1 MRLRRLDLIRY
12 GRFTDSELEL
22 PTGEPD
28 LHIVVGPNEA
38 GKSTVRS
45 AVGDLLFGI
54 PSRSSL
60 NFVHEYGS
68 MRIGAV
74 LERAGEVLE
83 VRRRK
88 GNRDTLLAADDTR
101 IPSGEQALRPFLHGA
116 DRSFFERMFSLDHLR
131 LREGGREILQ
141 GDADDA
147 GQKLFAAGS
156 GIQGLQR
163 RLKDLDDDAIGL
175 WTSRRAGTR
184 KYYIAEDK
192 LKTAESLRREHTVS
206 ADRWRELRRAY
217 DDSEQEHDRL
227 KDQIQEAERELR
239 RVARIRRIARH
250 VDKKSSLDN
259 EIECLG
265 TVAEIPEGSAERLRD
280 AEEECRQASA
290 LLKQAGSELG
300 KARAARASI
309 EWDEALLRRK
319 GEIESLHQQRI
330 QVKKG
335 IADLPGLR
343 RRLADQQRALVAMA
357 ADCAWGRLDADSI
370 AERIPPRSHVGAAR
384 AVLADWSEQSTHV
397 EASLAL
403 AEEADSRLDEIRG
416 ELEAAGTPQAVPD
429 LAALT
434 AAVKSEHGGIG
445 SQVMAAHGKAA
456 ETRAEVDGLYRA
468 MEPRPESVEVA
479 ASLSTPSEPEVR
491 EFRDRRRDLDQQLH
505 IHREQLASGRKELAS
520 AEEAV
525 RQLVAAGEP
534 TTLEDVLKARKR
546 RDTLWTALRERFI
559 DEDGSASSNHLEL
572 GGNPQQV
579 ADRYQDAVARADVL
593 GDLRSDMAESTARVE
608 EAKRRVASVKSELA
622 GSKQELERLEEQDSR
637 MVAEWSKLWQALPF
651 EPLGPEQMLTWL
663 ATRDKLSDAVSRSA
677 KSDRGLAALRDQEAR
692 SVQALTEEL
701 ERLGEDCGRLRQQRL
716 AMVIERADAV
726 VVENKRIAE
735 SRRKLENDLRR
746 ATNNADAKGSQLG
759 IERSNWEQL
768 EREWAAL
775 AGKLAIDPTGSPRD
789 ATSLLGTFDEMR
801 ETASRMSDLRSDRIE
816 KIERDIRRFSA
827 EVKTLAQ
834 AYAPDIADRDPSE
847 ATVELETRLA
857 SAEAARGAAQ
867 RKDSEIHELEQRV
880 SKLAADQQASEAVI
894 KNLQAQAG
902 ASDIK
907 GLWDEINRA
916 ERNTTL
922 GKAVADVTDTILQDG
937 DGLPLAE
944 LAAECSGVDMDELA
958 QREQSLESSTSST
971 GELRQSF
978 LAARDRL
985 RDAKAAFDS
994 VGGSDAAAIAE
1005 GARQS
1010 ALAEIQ
1016 EIAEQ
1021 FIQVRAAA
1029 CLLRWSI
1036 DRYRS
1041 ERQGPMLR
1049 RAGELFATLTLDSF
1063 DHLELDFDEQDQAK
1077 IVGCRQ
1083 SGERVPTSGM
1093 SDGSA
1098 DQLYL
1103 ALRMAALE
1111 DYLDQSPQM
1120 PFLADDLFINFDDER
1135 SAAGFKVLASL
1146 AQRCQVM
1153 FFTHHDHL
1161 AELAQQSLD
1170 CPVRVVRIER

>member
-1 MRLRRLDLIRY
+1 MRLQRLDLIRY

-54 PSRSSL
+54 PSRSPL

-68 MRIGAV
+68 MRIGAA
-74 LERAGEVLE
+74 LEIAGEVLE

-163 RLKDLDDDAIGL
+163 RLQGLDDDASGL
-175 WTSRRAGTR
+175 WTNRRAGTR

-192 LKTAESLRREHTVS
+192 LKAAESLRREHTVS

-217 DDSEQEHDRL
+217 EASEQEHDRL
-227 KDQIQEAERELR
+227 KDQIEEAGRELR

-280 AEEECRQASA
+280 AEEECRKAS
-290 LLKQAGSELG
+290 LLLERAGSELD
-300 KARAARASI
+300 KAKADRASI
-309 EWDEALLRRK
+309 EWDDALLRRK

-335 IADLPGLR
+335 IADLPGLKR
-343 RRLADQQRALVAMA
+343 KLGEQQRTLVSIA
-357 ADCAWGRLDADSI
+357 ADCGWNRLDADSI
-370 AERIPPRSHVGAAR
+370 AERIPHRSQLETAR
-384 AVLADWSEQSTHV
+384 NLLAEWNKQRTRV
-397 EASLAL
+397 EAAL
-403 AEEADSRLDEIRG
+403 KSTDEALSRLDEIRS
-416 ELEAAGTPQAVPD
+416 ELDAVGTPRDVSD
-429 LAALT
+429 LAALI
-434 AAVKSEHGGIG
+434 AATKREYGGIG
-445 SQVMAAHGKAA
+445 PQVERAHDEAQKAKA
-456 ETRAEVDGLYRA
+456 ETDRLSSELA
-468 MEPRPESVEVA
+468 PRLDSVEFA
-479 ASLSTPSEPEVR
+479 LALATPSKRQVQD
-491 EFRDRRRDLDQQLH
+491 FRDRRRDLDQRLH
-505 IHREQLASGRKELAS
+505 ACREQLASERNDLAS
-520 AEEAV
+520 AEESV
-525 RQLVAAGEP
+525 NQLVAEGEP
-534 TTLEDVLKARKR
+534 VTLGDVIEARESRNAIWTTLRKR
-546 RDTLWTALRERFI
+546 FI
-559 DEDGSASSNHLEL
+559 EEGGLDGVDGIEL
-572 GGNPQQV
+572 GAEPQQM
-579 ADRYQDAVARADVL
+579 ADRYQDAVAKADHL
-593 GDLRSDMAESTARVE
+593 GDLRSDMAESTAKVA
-608 EAKRRVASVKSELA
+608 EARRRVGAVRSDLA
-622 GSKQELERLEEQDSR
+622 GTTTELKRLEEQDRQIVS
-637 MVAEWSKLWQALPF
+637 EWNGLWKALAVQ
-651 EPLGPEQMLTWL
+651 PLDPDQMLAWL
-663 ATRDKLSDAVSRSA
+663 NTRDSLSDAVAEAA
-677 KSDRGLAALRDQEAR
+677 KSDRRLAALRDQEAE
-692 SVQALTEEL
+692 SVRALAEEL
-701 ERLGEDCGRLRQQRL
+701 EGLGEDCSRLHQQRL
-716 AMVIERADAV
+716 ATVLERAGAV
-726 VVENKRIAE
+726 LAKNERINE
-735 SRRKLENDLRR
+735 SRTRLDNDLRR
-746 ATNNADAKGSQLG
+746 ATNDANAK
-759 IERSNWEQL
+759 RSLLDSAEAQL
-768 EREWAAL
+768 ERLGREWAAL
-775 AGKLAIDPTGSPRD
+775 ADKIAIDPTMSPRD
-789 ATSLLGTFDEMR
+789 ADNLLGTFDKMR
-801 ETASRMSDLRSDRIE
+801 EAARRIGDLRSDRIE
-816 KIERDIRRFSA
+816 KIERDIGHFSA
-827 EVKTLAQ
+827 EVETLA
-834 AYAPDIADRDPSE
+834 AAVAPDLVRRDPSE
-847 ATVELETRLA
+847 ATVELEGRLGN
-857 SAEAARGAAQ
+857 AEAARAAAQ
-867 RKDSEIHELEQRV
+867 GKDKEIQDLEKRVGELKAGQQESERV
-880 SKLAADQQASEAVI
+880 IRD
-894 KNLQAQAG
+894 LQAQAG
-902 ASDIK
+902 VSDVKDLWIEIK
-907 GLWDEINRA
+907 KA
-916 ERNTTL
+916 EKHNSLRKL
-922 GKAVADVTDTILQDG
+922 VADLTETILQDG
-937 DGLPLAE
+937 DDLPLAE
-944 LAAECSGVDMDELA
+944 LVAECSGTDLDELA
-958 QREQSLESSTSST
+958 HREQSLKSSTD
-971 GELRQSF
+971 EWHQSF
-978 LAARDRL
+978 LAARDQL
-985 RDAKAAFDS
+985 RDAREAFKS

-1005 GARQS
+1005 SARQS

-1016 EIAEQ
+1016 EVAEQ

-1029 CLLRWSI
+1029 CLLRWAI
-1036 DRYRS
+1036 ERYRS

-1049 RAGELFATLTLDSF
+1049 RAGELFAILTLDSF

-1111 DYLDQSPQM
+1111 DYLDQSPQL
-1120 PFLADDLFINFDDER
+1120 PFLADDLFINFDDQR

-1146 AQRCQVM
+1146 AQRCQVI

-1161 AELAQQSLD
+1161 AELALQSLD

>member
-54 PSRSSL
+54 PSRSPL

-74 LERAGEVLE
+74 LEAAGEALE

-163 RLKDLDDDAIGL
+163 RLRDLDDDASGL
-175 WTSRRAGTR
+175 WTTRRAGTR

-192 LKTAESLRREHTVS
+192 LKEAESRRREHTVS
-206 ADRWRELRRAY
+206 ADRWRELRRTY
-217 DDSEQEHDRL
+217 EDSEQEHDRL
-227 KDQIQEAERELR
+227 KGLIQDAERELR

-250 VDKKSSLDN
+250 VDKKSSLDK

-265 TVAEIPEGSAERLRD
+265 TVAEVPEGSAKRLLE
-280 AEEECRQASA
+280 AEDKLGQTAPRLNETRSA
-290 LLKQAGSELG
+290 LEN
-300 KARAARASI
+300 ARAERASI
-309 EWDEALLRRK
+309 QWDEGLLRRRS
-319 GEIESLHQQRI
+319 EIESLHRQRI
-330 QVKKG
+330 QVKKE
-335 IADLPGLR
+335 IDDLPRLK
-343 RRLADQQRALVAMA
+343 RRLGEQQQTLVAMA
-357 ADCAWGRLDADSI
+357 ANCGWGGSDADSI
-370 AERIPPRSHVGAAR
+370 AGRIPNRSQVETAR
-384 AVLADWSEQSTHV
+384 AMLADWTQQSTHV

-403 AEEADSRLDEIRG
+403 VEEADSRLDEIRG
-416 ELEAAGTPQAVPD
+416 ELEDTGTPQDVRD
-429 LAALT
+429 LAALI

-445 SQVMAAHGKAA
+445 PQVMAAHSEATEA
-456 ETRAEVDGLYRA
+456 SAEVDRLLSA
-468 MEPRPESVEVA
+468 MDPRPDTVETA
-479 ASLSTPSEPEVR
+479 LSLATPGELEVQQ
-491 EFRDRRRDLDQQLH
+491 FRDRRRDLDQRLQAC
-505 IHREQLASGRKELAS
+505 RDQLASERKELAK
-520 AEEAV
+520 AEESL

-534 TTLEDVLKARKR
+534 TTLEDVLMARNS
-546 RDTLWTALRERFI
+546 RDTLWSALRKRFI
-559 DEDGSASSNHLEL
+559 DEDGSAVSNQLEL

-608 EAKRRVASVKSELA
+608 EAKRRVASVQSELA
-622 GSKQELERLEEQDSR
+622 GTKQELERLEEQDSR

-651 EPLGPEQMLTWL
+651 KPLGPEEMLAWL
-663 ATRDKLSDAVSRSA
+663 ATRDKLSEAVSRSA
-677 KSDRGLAALRDQEAR
+677 KSDRRLAALRDQEA
-692 SVQALTEEL
+692 QAVRTLAEQL
-701 ERLGEDCGRLRQQRL
+701 ETLGEGGDRFSRQRL
-716 AMVIERADAV
+716 AMVLKRAEEVQAENERIDEAR
-726 VVENKRIAE
+726 K
-735 SRRKLENDLRR
+735 KLEGDLRR
-746 ATNNADAKGSQLG
+746 ATNDAAAKRSRLESQESQL
-759 IERSNWEQL
+759 ERL
-768 EREWAAL
+768 EREWA
-775 AGKLAIDPTGSPRD
+775 KLATKLAMDPEGSPRD
-789 ATSLLGTFDEMR
+789 AAGLLGTFDEMR
-801 ETASRMSDLRSDRIE
+801 EAASRIGDLRTDRIE
-816 KIERDIRRFSA
+816 KIERDIGRFAA
-827 EVKTLAQ
+827 EVKALAE
-834 AYAPDIADRDPSE
+834 AVAPELVEQDPSG
-847 ATVELETRLA
+847 AAVELEGRLNV
-857 SAEAARGAAQ
+857 AETERGKAEGKDRDI
-867 RKDSEIHELEQRV
+867 RKLEERF
-880 SKLAADQQASEAVI
+880 SKLKADQQTSEGVI
-894 KNLQAQAG
+894 KDLQAQVG
-902 ASDIK
+902 ASDIE
-907 GLWDEINRA
+907 GLRA
-916 ERNTTL
+916 AIQKAEQDRRLRNS
-922 GKAVADVTDTILQDG
+922 VADLTETILQDG
-937 DGLPLAE
+937 DGLPLVK
-944 LAAECSGVDMDELA
+944 LVAECSGADMDELA
-958 QREQSLESSTSST
+958 QRERSLEAST

-985 RDAKAAFDS
+985 RDAKAEFES

-1005 GARQS
+1005 SARQS
-1010 ALAEIQ
+1010 SLAEIQ
-1016 EIAEQ
+1016 EVAEQ

-1029 CLLRWSI
+1029 CLLRWAI
-1036 DRYRS
+1036 ERYRS
-1041 ERQGPMLR
+1041 ERQGPMLQC
-1049 RAGELFATLTLDSF
+1049 AGELFATLTLGSF

-1093 SDGSA
+1093 SDGTA

-1111 DYLDQSPQM
+1111 DYLEQSPQL
-1120 PFLADDLFINFDDER
+1120 PFLADDLFINFDDQR

-1146 AQRCQVM
+1146 AQRCQVI

-1161 AELAQQSLD
+1161 AELALQSLD

>member
-12 GRFTDSELEL
+12 GRFTAAELDL

-28 LHIVVGPNEA
+28 LHIVLGPNEA

-45 AVGDLLFGI
+45 AAGDLLFGI
-54 PSRSSL
+54 PSRSPL
-60 NFVHEYGS
+60 NFVHDYGS

-74 LERAGEVLE
+74 LERPGEVLE

-101 IPSGEQALRPFLHGA
+101 IPSGEQVLRPFLHGA
-116 DRSFFERMFSLDHLR
+116 DRRFFERMFSLDHLR

-163 RLKDLDDDAIGL
+163 RLSDLDDDAIGL
-175 WTSRRAGTR
+175 WTNRRAGTR

-192 LKTAESLRREHTVS
+192 LKEAESLRREHTVS
-206 ADRWRELRRAY
+206 AERWRELRRAY
-217 DDSEQEHDRL
+217 EDSGQEHDRL
-227 KDQIQEAERELR
+227 KDQIQDAERELR
-239 RVARIRRIARH
+239 KVSRIRRIARL
-250 VDKKSSLDN
+250 VDKRSSLDS

-265 TVAEIPEGSAERLRD
+265 TVAEIPEGAAARLRE
-280 AEEECRQASA
+280 AEEKCLEASL
-290 LLKQAGSELG
+290 LLKEAESELSEA
-300 KARAARASI
+300 KSARASI

-343 RRLADQQRALVAMA
+343 RRLADQQRVLVTMA
-357 ADCAWGRLDADSI
+357 ADCSWGGLDADSI
-370 AERIPPRSHVGAAR
+370 AKKIPPRSQVGAAR
-384 AVLADWSEQSTHV
+384 TLLADWTEQSTHV
-397 EASLAL
+397 DASLAL
-403 AEEADSRLDEIRG
+403 SEEADSRLDEIRG
-416 ELEAAGTPQAVPD
+416 EIKAAGTPQDVRE

-445 SQVMAAHGKAA
+445 SQVLAAHTEAT
-456 ETRAEVDGLYRA
+456 ETSAEVDRLYSA
-468 MEPRPESVEVA
+468 MNPRPESVEVT
-479 ASLSTPSEPEVR
+479 ASLSTPSELEVK
-491 EFRDRRRDLDQQLH
+491 EFRDRRRDLDQRLH
-505 IHREQLASGRKELAS
+505 VHREQLASGRKELAS
-520 AEEAV
+520 AEESL

-534 TTLEDVLKARKR
+534 TTLEDVLEARTS
-546 RDTLWTALRERFI
+546 RDTLWTALRKRFI
-559 DEDGSASSNHLEL
+559 DEDGSASSDHLGI
-572 GGNPQQV
+572 GGNPQQF
-579 ADRYQDAVARADVL
+579 ADRYQDAVARADAL

-608 EAKRRVASVKSELA
+608 EAKRRVASVKSDLA
-622 GSKQELERLEEQDSR
+622 GTQQEFERLEEQNAQ
-637 MVAEWSKLWQALPF
+637 MAAEWRKLWQALPF
-651 EPLGPEQMLTWL
+651 EPLGPESMLTWL
-663 ATRDKLSDAVSRSA
+663 ATHDKLSEAISQSA
-677 KSDRGLAALRDQEAR
+677 RKLRRLAALRDEEAR
-692 SVQALTEEL
+692 SVQTLTEEL

-716 AMVIERADAV
+716 AIVLERADAV
-726 VVENKRIAE
+726 VAENERIAE
-735 SRRKLENDLRR
+735 SKRKLENDLRR
-746 ATNNADAKGSQLG
+746 ATNNADTKGSLLG
-759 IERSNWEQL
+759 SAKSKLERL
-768 EREWAAL
+768 EREWATL
-775 AGKLAIDPTGSPRD
+775 ARKVAIDPQASPRD
-789 ATSLLGTFDEMR
+789 AASLLDTFDEMR
-801 ETASRMSDLRSDRIE
+801 EAANRISDLQTDRIK
-816 KIERDIRRFSA
+816 KIERDLGQFSS
-827 EVKTLAQ
+827 EVRTLAQ
-834 AYAPDIADRDPSE
+834 AVAPELVEQDPSE
-847 ATVELETRLA
+847 AAVELEGRL
-857 SAEAARGAAQ
+857 SAAQ
-867 RKDSEIHELEQRV
+867 AERGKAEDKDSHIRRLEERF
-880 SKLAADQQASEAVI
+880 SALKADQQKSEGVI
-894 KNLQAQAG
+894 ENLQAQAG
-902 ASDIK
+902 ASDVE
-907 GLWDEINRA
+907 GLRDEINRA
-916 ERNTTL
+916 ERNRTL
-922 GKAVADVTDTILQDG
+922 REAVADLTETILQDG
-937 DGLPLAE
+937 DGLPLDK
-944 LAAECSGVDMDELA
+944 LVAECSGADMDELA
-958 QREQSLESSTSST
+958 EREQSLESSIDQ
-971 GELRQSF
+971 LRESF
-978 LAARDRL
+978 LPARDRL
-985 RDAKAAFDS
+985 RDAKAAFDR

-1016 EIAEQ
+1016 EVAEQ
-1021 FIQVRAAA
+1021 FIQVRGAA
-1029 CLLRWSI
+1029 CLLRWAI
-1036 DRYRS
+1036 ERYRS

-1049 RAGELFATLTLDSF
+1049 RAGELFATLTLGSF

-1077 IVGCRQ
+1077 LVGCRQ

-1146 AQRCQVM
+1146 AQRCQVI

-1161 AELAQQSLD
+1161 AELARQSLD